1 MKKIPDF
8 LTDKRFLF
16 VYYFL
21 LVFAISLQQF
31 LVHKYGNYI
40 IFKNS
45 NFHMLFSMD
54 LYKLYP
60 ETKQDMFKYSP
71 TFAWFFG
78 LFRFFPGF
86 SGFFIWQ
93 LLNTFL
99 LFAAIRSIP
108 GLDIRTKGF
117 ILLIISIELAS
128 SLGNSQSNGLIAG
141 LLVLGLVMFE
151 KKHFFLGTFFIVC
164 TVFIKLFGI
173 VALVM
178 LFFYPEKKKIILYS
192 LAWGLIMI
200 LLPLT
205 LVTPSYLADCYRSWW
220 LSLGSDYSMSAGTSI
235 VGLLH
240 SWSGIKVSKPI
251 IQAAGLVFM
260 FLPLWVRRKGYD
272 FSFRII
278 YFTSLM
284 IWIIIFN
291 HRAESPSYIIAMTGI
306 ALWFFYSGRNI
317 VDIILFA
324 LAIVCVSLTPTDIFP
339 ESFRDNFLEPYCVKA
354 LLPILIWIKI
364 TIDLLRGKENRIY
377 PNRQ

>member
-1 MKKIPDF
+1 
-8 LTDKRFLF
+8 
-16 VYYFL
+16 
-21 LVFAISLQQF
+21 
-31 LVHKYGNYI
+31 
-40 IFKNS
+40 
-45 NFHMLFSMD
+45 
-54 LYKLYP
+54 
-60 ETKQDMFKYSP
+60 
-71 TFAWFFG
+71 
-78 LFRFFPGF
+78 
-86 SGFFIWQ
+86 
-93 LLNTFL
+93 
-99 LFAAIRSIP
+99 
-108 GLDIRTKGF
+108 
-117 ILLIISIELAS
+117 
-128 SLGNSQSNGLIAG
+128 
-141 LLVLGLVMFE
+141 
-151 KKHFFLGTFFIVC
+151 
-164 TVFIKLFGI
+164 

-278 YFTSLM
+278 YFASLM

-377 PNRQ
+377 PNGQ